1 MPLWLAVIEHVPAA
15 TPVTVEPL
23 TVQIV
28 GVVLLKA
35 TARPED
41 AVALAVL
48 LPPTLRLVGL
58 KLMVP
63 MAWLVNPTARF

>member
-1 MPLWLAVIEHVPAA
+1 MVHVPAA
-15 TPVTVEPL
+15 TPVTAEPL

-41 AVALAVL
+41 DVALAVL
-48 LPPTLRLVGL
+48 VPPATKVVGL

-63 MAWLVNPTARF
+63 MVWLVNPTARF

>member
-1 MPLWLAVIEHVPAA
+1 M
-15 TPVTVEPL
+15 
-23 TVQIV
+23 QIV

-48 LPPTLRLVGL
+48 VPPATKVVGL

-63 MAWLVNPTARF
+63 MVWLVNPTARF